1 MVAELCK
8 VDRRTISRWRH
19 GDAAFR
25 AELERGCSE
34 IWADSIDRMRMLITR
49 SLDILHEE
57 LGNEYDRSRVRAA
70 QVVLDHSGLRKLMQG
85 GLEDGEH

>member
-8 VDRRTISRWRH
+8 VDRRTIFRRRRH
-19 GDAAFR
+19 GHAAFR

-34 IWADSIDRMRMLITR
+34 IWADSIDRMRMLISR

-70 QVVLDHSGLRKLMQG
+70 GMVLNTRGCAS
-85 GLEDGEH
+85 